1 MSHEWKIYA
10 RSILTQRESEM
21 KDGSPATVKRVALS
35 VRRGF
40 FSGVFTSWDLLKVMI
55 PTMVLV
61 QILKVTGLLSS
72 MAVAGAPLMDLFG
85 LPGESALVLITGG
98 LVNIYAAIAVAV
110 NIPLTV
116 KGMTILAI
124 MVLIA
129 HNLIVETAVQSQ
141 SGTPAWITLPVRI
154 SAAIFAGLFFAWIM
168 PGGGDVLVQAG
179 MPTGGADSWG
189 QILIAN
195 GISLGKIIVIIIGL
209 MVVMD
214 LSREFG
220 IMDQITAGLSMP
232 MKFLGMD
239 RRTSLVTAV
248 GLLLGLAYGAGLI
261 IEETRQNNIGKSE
274 ILPTNIFLGTNHALI
289 EDTLIFVAVGASL
302 GWILLGRLL
311 VGYLMLK
318 ISLPLVRYFWKPEA
332 FGSNKAKL

>member
-1 MSHEWKIYA
+1 M
-10 RSILTQRESEM
+10 TQLGSEM
-21 KDGSPATVKRVALS
+21 KDGSPETVKRVALS
-35 VRRGF
+35 VRRGV

-72 MAVAGAPLMDLFG
+72 MAAAAAPLMDFFG
-85 LPGESALVLITGG
+85 LQGESSLVLVTGG
-98 LVNIYAAIAVAV
+98 LVNVYAAIAVAV
-110 NIPLTV
+110 NIPLTA
-116 KGMTILAI
+116 KGMTILAV

-154 SAAIFAGLFFAWIM
+154 SAAIFAGLLLAWIM
-168 PGGGDVLVQAG
+168 PGGGEVLVQAG
-179 MPTGGADSWG
+179 MSADGVDSWV

-195 GISLGKIIVIIIGL
+195 MISLAKIIVIIISL

-220 IMDQITAGLSMP
+220 IMDQVTAGLSVP

-261 IEETRQNNIGKSE
+261 IEETRQNNIGKGE
-274 ILPTNIFLGTNHALI
+274 ILATNIFLGTNHALI
-289 EDTLIFVAVGASL
+289 EDTLIFVAVGAGL
-302 GWILLGRLL
+302 GWLLLGRLL

-318 ISLPLVRYFWKPEA
+318 ISLPLVRYFWKPEG
-332 FGSNKAKL
+332 FGSNNAKL

>member
-1 MSHEWKIYA
+1 MI
-10 RSILTQRESEM
+10 QPESDLRGET
-21 KDGSPATVKRVALS
+21 PNR
-35 VRRGF
+35 VRRVVLSFRRGGI
-40 FSGVFTSWDLLKVMI
+40 SGIFTSWDLLKVMI

-72 MAVAGAPLMDLFG
+72 MAVAAAPLMDFFG
-85 LPGESALVLITGG
+85 LPGESSLVLVTGG
-98 LVNIYAAIAVAV
+98 LVNVYAAIAVAV
-110 NIPLTV
+110 NIPLTA
-116 KGMTILAI
+116 KGMTILAV

-154 SAAIFAGLFFAWIM
+154 SAAIFAGLFLAWIM
-168 PGGGDVLVQAG
+168 PGGGEVLVQAG
-179 MPTGGADSWG
+179 MAADGVDSWG

-195 GISLGKIIVIIIGL
+195 MISLAKIIVIIISL

-220 IMDQITAGLSMP
+220 IMDQVTAGLSLP

-274 ILPTNIFLGTNHALI
+274 ILATNIFLGTNHALI
-289 EDTLIFVAVGASL
+289 EDTLIFVAVGAGL
-302 GWILLGRLL
+302 GWLLLGRLL

-318 ISLPLVRYFWKPEA
+318 ISLPLVRYFWKPEG
-332 FGSNKAKL
+332 FGSNNTKL

>member
-1 MSHEWKIYA
+1 MWGI
-10 RSILTQRESEM
+10 RERCMVMLSE
-21 KDGSPATVKRVALS
+21 GEAPPGEPAAIKRVVLS
-35 VRRGF
+35 LRRGGV
-40 FSGVFTSWDLLKVMI
+40 SGIFTSWTLLKVMI

-61 QILKVTGLLSS
+61 QLLKVTGLLGSIAS
-72 MAVAGAPLMDLFG
+72 MGAPLMGLFG
-85 LPGESALVLITGG
+85 LPGESSLVLITGG

-110 NIPLTV
+110 NIPLTA

-141 SGTPAWITLPVRI
+141 SGTPAWITLPVRLT
-154 SAAIFAGLFFAWIM
+154 AAVFAGLLFAWII
-168 PGGGDVLVQAG
+168 PGGGRVIVQALT
-179 MPTGGADSWG
+179 PAGAVTWNRV
-189 QILIAN
+189 LLAN
-195 GISLGKIIVIIIGL
+195 GISLAKIIVIILSL
-209 MVVMD
+209 MVVME

-220 IMDQITAGLSMP
+220 LMDRITGLLSLP

-261 IEETRQNNIGKSE
+261 IDETRRSNIGKAE
-274 ILPTNIFLGTNHALI
+274 ILATNIFLGTNHALI

-302 GWILLGRLL
+302 GWILLGRLII
-311 VGYLMLK
+311 GYVILRV
-318 ISLPLVRYFWKPEA
+318 SLPVVLYFWQPDSLTA
-332 FGSNKAKL
+332 D

>member
-1 MSHEWKIYA
+1 M
-10 RSILTQRESEM
+10 
-21 KDGSPATVKRVALS
+21 GGRVALS
-35 VRRGF
+35 MRRGSL
-40 FSGVFTSWDLLKVMI
+40 SGIFTSWALLKVMI

-61 QILKVTGLLSS
+61 QILKVTGLLDRL
-72 MAVAGAPLMDLFG
+72 AVAGAPLMSVFH
-85 LPGESALVLITGG
+85 LPGESSLVLLTGG

-110 NIPLTV
+110 NIPLTA

-154 SAAIFAGLFFAWIM
+154 TAAIFAGLLFAWIM
-168 PGGGDVLVQAG
+168 PGGGEMIVQAG
-179 MPTGGADSWG
+179 ITAGDDSWG
-189 QILIAN
+189 QILLAN
-195 GISLGKIIVIIIGL
+195 GISLVKIIVIIMGL

-220 IMDQITAGLSMP
+220 LMDRITDALSVP

-239 RRTSLVTAV
+239 RKTSVVTAV
-248 GLLLGLAYGAGLI
+248 GILLGLAYGAGLI
-261 IEETRQNNIGKSE
+261 IDETRQSNIGKRE
-274 ILPTNIFLGTNHALI
+274 ILATNIFLGTNHALI

-302 GWILLGRLL
+302 GWILLGRIL
-311 VGYLMLK
+311 VGYVILK
-318 ISLPLVRYFWKPEA
+318 ISLPVVLYFWKPDRLI
-332 FGSNKAKL
+332 GD

>member
-1 MSHEWKIYA
+1 M
-10 RSILTQRESEM
+10 LTQRESEM
-21 KDGSPATVKRVALS
+21 KDGSPAKVKRVALS
-35 VRRGF
+35 IRTGF

-55 PTMVLV
+55 PTMILV

-72 MAVAGAPLMDLFG
+72 MAAAAAPLMDLFG
-85 LPGESALVLITGG
+85 LPGESSLVLVTGG
-98 LVNIYAAIAVAV
+98 LVNVYAAIAVAV
-110 NIPLTV
+110 NIPLTA
-116 KGMTILAI
+116 KGMTILAV

-154 SAAIFAGLFFAWIM
+154 SAAIFAGLLIAWIM
-168 PGGGDVLVQAG
+168 PGGGEVLAQAG
-179 MPTGGADSWG
+179 MSADGVDSWG

-195 GISLGKIIVIIIGL
+195 MISLAKIIVIIISL

-220 IMDQITAGLSMP
+220 IMDQVTAGLSVP

-261 IEETRQNNIGKSE
+261 IEETRQNNIGKGE
-274 ILPTNIFLGTNHALI
+274 ILATNIFLGTNHALI
-289 EDTLIFVAVGASL
+289 EDTLIFVAVGAGL

-318 ISLPLVRYFWKPEA
+318 ISLPLVRYFWKPEG